1 MPKIPFYLAR
11 ILSVSIVVFF
21 AFFLAPATLPAFGDK
36 FSLILALIVLAI
48 TISAWY
54 IPMLGGLLF
63 VLFGVRYFIMIARPG
78 ELTPALLLLTVFLLT
93 GGLFMWEGYRTKRG
107 NKPIDRRLW
116 FP

>member
-1 MPKIPFYLAR
+1 MPKILFYLAR
-11 ILSVSIVVFF
+11 ILSFCLVIFF
-21 AFFLAPATLPAFGDK
+21 AFFLSPATLPAFGDK

-48 TISAWY
+48 TISALY

-63 VLFGVRYFIMIARPG
+63 ILFGVRYFIMIAQPG
-78 ELTPALLLLTVFLLT
+78 DLAPALSLFTVFLVT
-93 GGLFMWEGYRTKRG
+93 GGLFMWEGYRTKKG

>member
-1 MPKIPFYLAR
+1 MPKILVYLAR

-21 AFFLAPATLPAFGDK
+21 AFFLTPTTLPAFGDQ

-54 IPMLGGLLF
+54 IPALGGLLF
-63 VLFGVRYFIMIARPG
+63 ILFGIRYFIMIARPG
-78 ELTPALLLLTVFLLT
+78 DLAPALLLLSVFLFT
-93 GGLFMWEGYRTKRG
+93 GGLFMWEGFRTKKG
-107 NKPIDRRLW
+107 NKPIDRKLW